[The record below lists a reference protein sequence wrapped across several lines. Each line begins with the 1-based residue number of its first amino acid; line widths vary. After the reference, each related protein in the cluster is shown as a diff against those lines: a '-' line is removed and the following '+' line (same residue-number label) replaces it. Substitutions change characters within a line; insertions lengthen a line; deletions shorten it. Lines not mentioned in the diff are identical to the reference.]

1 MNASIRKIVKSHL
14 IPYDEYIFG
23 FANLD
28 GLLPEKYKGYPYGIS
43 IGRRLDDKIVDAVI
57 NGPTL
62 EYLFSYEAINNKLQE
77 VCDQITTD
85 LKQAGVL
92 AVPIPP
98 TIHISSDKFDQY
110 LPTLRYEVSHKMVA
124 TRAGLG
130 WIGKTDLF
138 ISKKFGARLRLSSI
152 LIDHKIKPSAEPLEK
167 SRCGKCK
174 ICVEKC
180 PAQAANGQLWDITT
194 DRDTFFDAFKCREK
208 CSELARKH
216 LNLDRRICGICIS
229 VCPGGQ
235 RSRSGNKTQNS

>member
-14 IPYDEYIFG
+14 IPSDEYIFG
-23 FANLD
+23 FANLE
-28 GLLPEKYKGYPYGIS
+28 GLLPEKFKGYPYGIS
-43 IGRRLDDKIVDAVI
+43 IGRRLDDRIADSII

-62 EYLFSYEAINNKLQE
+62 EYLFTYEAINNNLQD
-77 VCDQITTD
+77 VCDKITSD
-85 LKQAGVL
+85 LKQAGIS
-92 AVPIPP
+92 AVTIKP
-98 TIHISSDKFDQY
+98 TIHSTSDEFDQY

-152 LIDHKIKPSAEPLEK
+152 LVDHKIKHSSAPLEK
-167 SRCGKCK
+167 SRCGKCN

-180 PAQAANGQLWDITT
+180 PAQASTGQLWDVTI
-194 DRDTFFDAFKCREK
+194 DRDIFFDAFKCREK
-208 CSELARKH
+208 CTELARKH

-229 VCPGGQ
+229 ACPVGK
-235 RSRSGNKTQNS
+235 RSRSRSNM